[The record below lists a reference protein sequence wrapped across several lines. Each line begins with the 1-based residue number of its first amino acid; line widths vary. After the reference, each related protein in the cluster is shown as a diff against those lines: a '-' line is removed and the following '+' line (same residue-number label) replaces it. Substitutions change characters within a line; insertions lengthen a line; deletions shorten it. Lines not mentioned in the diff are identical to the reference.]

1 MEGQRSYY
9 AAALTALRYA
19 EERSP
24 TGRRFGKDADA
35 AWRGFKGS
43 LTATDRIDLLLRNAD
58 GQWRDAFGARSVYA
72 LRAVAEDEP
81 FGPEW
86 EPLSTRAAE
95 KLWRE
100 INDAEAPRTVKA
112 ALRDC
117 AAAWELTL
125 KKVVLEELRPTT
137 QLLLVGP
144 SAVAAYAAH
153 FAEES
158 SLTWSRQ
165 VQCIAT
171 PPAHRQLAFLAGALV
186 NSTQPAQVFTAE
198 EFAKRKKPRLVVVS
212 SDADPAD
219 AAVVEGAGS

>member
-1 MEGQRSYY
+1 MDGQRSYY
-9 AAALTALRYA
+9 LAALTALRYA
-19 EERSP
+19 EARSP
-24 TGRRFGKDADA
+24 TGRRFGRDADA

-86 EPLSTRAAE
+86 ESLSTRAAE

-100 INDAEAPRTVKA
+100 INEAEAPRTVKA

-117 AAAWELTL
+117 AIAWNLTL
-125 KKVVLEELRPTT
+125 KKMALEELRPTT

-186 NSTQPAQVFTAE
+186 NSSQPAQV
-198 EFAKRKKPRLVVVS
+198 
-212 SDADPAD
+212 
-219 AAVVEGAGS
+219 

>member
-9 AAALTALRYA
+9 VAALTALRYA
-19 EERSP
+19 EERAP
-24 TGRRFGKDADA
+24 TGRRFGREADA

-86 EPLSTRAAE
+86 ESLSTRAAE

-100 INDAEAPRTVKA
+100 INEAEAPRTVKA

-117 AAAWELTL
+117 ATAWDVTL
-125 KKVVLEELRPTT
+125 KKVVLEDLRPTT

-144 SAVAAYAAH
+144 SAMAAYAAH
-153 FAEES
+153 FAEEP

-171 PPAHRQLAFLAGALV
+171 PPAHRQLAFLAGALI
-186 NSTQPAQVFTAE
+186 NSNQPAQVFTAE
-198 EFAKRKKPRLVVVS
+198 EAAKRKKPRLVVVS
-212 SDADPAD
+212 ADADPAD
-219 AAVVEGAGS
+219 AAAAEGSGT

>member
-1 MEGQRSYY
+1 MEGQRSFYV
-9 AAALTALRYA
+9 AALTALRYA

-24 TGRRFGKDADA
+24 TGRRFGKEADA

-86 EPLSTRAAE
+86 ESLSTRAAE

-100 INDAEAPRTVKA
+100 INEAEAPRTVKA

-117 AAAWELTL
+117 AIAWDFTL

-186 NSTQPAQVFTAE
+186 NSSQPAQVFTAE
-198 EFAKRKKPRLVVVS
+198 QAARRKKPRIVVVS
-212 SDADPAD
+212 LDADPSD
-219 AAVVEGAGS
+219 AAAAEGSGS